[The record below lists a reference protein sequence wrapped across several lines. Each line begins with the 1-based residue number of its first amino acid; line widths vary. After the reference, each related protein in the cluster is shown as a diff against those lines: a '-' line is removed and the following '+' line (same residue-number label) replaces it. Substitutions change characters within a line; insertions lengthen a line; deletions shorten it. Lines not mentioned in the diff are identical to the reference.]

1 MKNTM
6 NNNMNAAINTILANI
21 GNNPEAMKAL
31 MAAIAE
37 TGKIAN
43 ETKTEQV
50 KKSCRYVIC
59 LERVTVDG
67 DKVYHPFVMTPP
79 TCEEPIMLIADN
91 AVKAQDMAQTYG
103 MRIRDNVYAMPATE
117 KQIEKLLE
125 LLKECN
131 ARIVNAVN
139 TAVRA
144 VGMVSANIDT
154 DALCAQYMQQM
165 MANCKCVIGSSMT
178 EDSEIIEEDIKVIHP
193 SRIVE
198 KYDMDD
204 EDEDWDEDDCD
215 EDEDWDEDDCDEDCD
230 HCDCECCP
238 NHPSNC

>member
-1 MKNTM
+1 M
-6 NNNMNAAINTILANI
+6 NNTAMNNAIETIIANI

-43 ETKTEQV
+43 ETKPEQV
-50 KKSCRYVIC
+50 KKTCRYVIC
-59 LERVTVDG
+59 LERTTVNG

-79 TCEEPIMLIADN
+79 TCENPKMLIADN
-91 AVKAQDMAQTYG
+91 AVEAQDMSQRYG
-103 MRIRDNVYAMPATE
+103 MMIRDNVYAIPATE

-144 VGMVSANIDT
+144 VGMISANIDT

-178 EDSEIIEEDIKVIHP
+178 EDSEIIEEDIEVIHP
-193 SRIVE
+193 DRIVE
-198 KYDMDD
+198 EYD
-204 EDEDWDEDDCD
+204 EDEEWDEDECD
-215 EDEDWDEDDCDEDCD
+215 DDCDY
-230 HCDCECCP
+230 CDCECCP
-238 NHPSNC
+238 NHPSNF

>member
-6 NNNMNAAINTILANI
+6 NSNAMNTAINTILENI

-37 TGKIAN
+37 TGKIAA
-43 ETKTEQV
+43 ETKTESV

-79 TCEEPIMLIADN
+79 TCENPEMLIADN

-103 MRIRDNVYAMPATE
+103 MMIRDNVYAMPATE
-117 KQIEKLLE
+117 KQIEKLTE

-139 TAVRA
+139 TAVCA
-144 VGMVSANIDT
+144 VGAVSANIDT

-165 MANCKCVIGSSMT
+165 MQNCKCVIGSSMT
-178 EDSEIIEEDIKVIHP
+178 ENSDIIEEDIEVIHP
-193 SRIVE
+193 DRIVE
-198 KYDMDD
+198 EYDDED
-204 EDEDWDEDDCD
+204 YEDEDWDEDDCD
-215 EDEDWDEDDCDEDCD
+215 DCNDD
-230 HCDCECCP
+230 CDCECCP
-238 NHPSNC
+238 NHPSNN

>member
-6 NNNMNAAINTILANI
+6 NNAAMNNAINTILANI

-50 KKSCRYVIC
+50 KKTCRYVIC

-67 DKVYHPFVMTPP
+67 QKVYHPFVMTPP

-117 KQIEKLLE
+117 EQIKKLTG

-131 ARIVNAVN
+131 TRIVNAVN

-144 VGMVSANIDT
+144 VGMISANINT
-154 DALCAQYMQQM
+154 DMLCAQYMQQM
-165 MANCKCVIGSSMT
+165 MTNCKCVIGSSMT
-178 EDSEIIEEDIKVIHP
+178 EDSEIIEEDIEVIHP
-193 SRIVE
+193 NRTTE
-198 KYDMDD
+198 EYNEDD
-204 EDEDWDEDDCD
+204 YEDEDGDDDDCD
-215 EDEDWDEDDCDEDCD
+215 DDCDC
-230 HCDCECCP
+230 CDCECCP

>member
-1 MKNTM
+1 M
-6 NNNMNAAINTILANI
+6 NNAAMNNAIETIIANI

-37 TGKIAN
+37 TSKIASDP
-43 ETKTEQV
+43 KTEQV

-79 TCEEPIMLIADN
+79 TCENPVMLIADN

-103 MRIRDNVYAMPATE
+103 MMIRDNVYAMPATE
-117 KQIEKLLE
+117 KQIEKLYE

-144 VGMVSANIDT
+144 VGAISANIDT

-165 MANCKCVIGSSMT
+165 MANCKCVIGSSIT
-178 EDSEIIEEDIKVIHP
+178 EESEIIEEDIEVIHP
-193 SRIVE
+193 DRIVE
-198 KYDMDD
+198 EYDD
-204 EDEDWDEDDCD
+204 EDYE
-215 EDEDWDEDDCDEDCD
+215 DEDDCDEDCNY
-230 HCDCECCP
+230 CDCECCP
-238 NHPSNC
+238 NHPSNN

>member
-1 MKNTM
+1 MKNNTM
-6 NNNMNAAINTILANI
+6 NSNAMNTAINTILENI

-37 TGKIAN
+37 TGKIAA
-43 ETKTEQV
+43 EPKTEQV
-50 KKSCRYVIC
+50 KKSCRYIIC

-67 DKVYHPFVMTPP
+67 DKVYHPVVMTPP
-79 TCEEPIMLIADN
+79 TCENPRMLIVDN
-91 AVKAQDMAQTYG
+91 AVEAQDEAQRFG
-103 MRIRDNVYAMPATE
+103 MMIHDNVYAMPATE
-117 KQIEKLLE
+117 KQIEKLIE

-139 TAVRA
+139 AAVRA

-178 EDSEIIEEDIKVIHP
+178 EDSEIIEEDIEVIHP
-193 SRIVE
+193 DRVIE
-198 KYDMDD
+198 EYDDD
-204 EDEDWDEDDCD
+204 YEDEEWDDDC
-215 EDEDWDEDDCDEDCD
+215 CEDCQCCN
-230 HCDCECCP
+230 CDCP
-238 NHPSNC
+238 YNN

>member
-1 MKNTM
+1 MNSNAMNT
-6 NNNMNAAINTILANI
+6 AINTILENI

-37 TGKIAN
+37 TGKIAA
-43 ETKTEQV
+43 ETKTESV

-67 DKVYHPFVMTPP
+67 DKVYHPFVMTPH
-79 TCEEPIMLIADN
+79 TCENPKMLIADN
-91 AVKAQDMAQTYG
+91 VVKAQDMAQTYG
-103 MRIRDNVYAMPATE
+103 MMIRDNVYAMPATE

-165 MANCKCVIGSSMT
+165 MANCRGVVGSSMT
-178 EDSEIIEEDIKVIHP
+178 EDSDIIEEDIEVIHP
-193 SRIVE
+193 DRIVE
-198 KYDMDD
+198 ECDEEDYDEEECDEED
-204 EDEDWDEDDCD
+204 YEDEDWDEDDCD
-215 EDEDWDEDDCDEDCD
+215 Y
-230 HCDCECCP
+230 CDCECCP
-238 NHPSNC
+238 NHPSNN

>member
-6 NNNMNAAINTILANI
+6 NNAAMNNAINTILANI

-50 KKSCRYVIC
+50 KKTCRYVIC
-59 LERVTVDG
+59 LERMTVNG

-144 VGMVSANIDT
+144 VGMISVNIDT
-154 DALCAQYMQQM
+154 NMLCAQYMQQM

-178 EDSEIIEEDIKVIHP
+178 EDSEIIEEDIEVIHP
-193 SRIVE
+193 NRIVE
-198 KYDMDD
+198 VCDDDCEYDY
-204 EDEDWDEDDCD
+204 EDEDWDD
-215 EDEDWDEDDCDEDCD
+215 ECID
-230 HCDCECCP
+230 DCECCDRECCP
-238 NHPSNC
+238 YHSDNQ

>member
-6 NNNMNAAINTILANI
+6 NNAAMNNAINTILANI

-59 LERVTVDG
+59 LERMTVDG
-67 DKVYHPFVMTPP
+67 QKVYHPFVMTPP

-117 KQIEKLLE
+117 EQIKKLTE

-131 ARIVNAVN
+131 TRIVNAVN

-144 VGMVSANIDT
+144 FGMISANINT
-154 DALCAQYMQQM
+154 DMLCAQYMQQM

-193 SRIVE
+193 NHIVE
-198 KYDMDD
+198 ACDD
-204 EDEDWDEDDCD
+204 DCKDDYEDDYEDEDWDDDDCD
-215 EDEDWDEDDCDEDCD
+215 DDCDY
-230 HCDCECCP
+230 CDCECCP

>member
-1 MKNTM
+1 
-6 NNNMNAAINTILANI
+6 
-21 GNNPEAMKAL
+21 

-37 TGKIAN
+37 TNKIAN
-43 ETKTEQV
+43 ETNTEQV
-50 KKSCRYVIC
+50 KKACRYVIC
-59 LERVTVDG
+59 LERITVDG

-79 TCEEPIMLIADN
+79 TCENPEMLIADN
-91 AVKAQDMAQTYG
+91 AVKAQDMAQKYG
-103 MRIRDNVYAMPATE
+103 MMIRDNVYAMPATE

-144 VGMVSANIDT
+144 VGMISANIDT

-178 EDSEIIEEDIKVIHP
+178 EDSEIIEEDIEVIHP
-193 SRIVE
+193 NRIVE
-198 KYDMDD
+198 VCDD
-204 EDEDWDEDDCD
+204 DCEDDYEDEDWDD
-215 EDEDWDEDDCDEDCD
+215 ECID
-230 HCDCECCP
+230 DCECCDRECCP
-238 NHPSNC
+238 YHSDNQ

>member
-1 MKNTM
+1 MKNNAM
-6 NNNMNAAINTILANI
+6 NSNAMNTAINTILENI

-79 TCEEPIMLIADN
+79 TCEEPVMLIADN
-91 AVKAQDMAQTYG
+91 AVVAQDMAQSYG

-117 KQIEKLLE
+117 QQIKKLIE

-139 TAVRA
+139 TAVQA

-154 DALCAQYMQQM
+154 DTLCAQYMQTM

-178 EDSEIIEEDIKVIHP
+178 EDSEIIEEDIEVIHP
-193 SRIVE
+193 DRIVE
-198 KYDMDD
+198 EYDDED
-204 EDEDWDEDDCD
+204 SEDEDWDEDDCD
-215 EDEDWDEDDCDEDCD
+215 DDCDY
-230 HCDCECCP
+230 CDCECCP
-238 NHPSNC
+238 NHPNNN

>member
-6 NNNMNAAINTILANI
+6 NNTAMNNAIETIIANI

-43 ETKTEQV
+43 ETKPEQV
-50 KKSCRYVIC
+50 KKTCRYVIC
-59 LERVTVDG
+59 LERTTVNG

-79 TCEEPIMLIADN
+79 TCENPKMLIADN
-91 AVKAQDMAQTYG
+91 AVEAQDMSQRYG
-103 MRIRDNVYAMPATE
+103 MMIRDNVYAIPATE

-144 VGMVSANIDT
+144 VGMISANIDT

-178 EDSEIIEEDIKVIHP
+178 EDSEIIEEDIEVIHP
-193 SRIVE
+193 DRIVE
-198 KYDMDD
+198 EYD
-204 EDEDWDEDDCD
+204 EDEEWDEDECD
-215 EDEDWDEDDCDEDCD
+215 DDCDY
-230 HCDCECCP
+230 CDCECCP
-238 NHPSNC
+238 NHPSNF

>member
-1 MKNTM
+1 MNTM
-6 NNNMNAAINTILANI
+6 NNNMNAAINTILKNI

-31 MAAIAE
+31 MSAISE

-50 KKSCRYVIC
+50 KKTCRYVIC
-59 LERVTVDG
+59 LERMTVNG

-79 TCEEPIMLIADN
+79 TCEKPIMLIADN

-117 KQIEKLLE
+117 KQIEKLTE

-154 DALCAQYMQQM
+154 DMLCTQYMQQM

-178 EDSEIIEEDIKVIHP
+178 EDSEIIEEDIEVIHP
-193 SRIVE
+193 DRVCE
-198 KYDMDD
+198 CDCD
-204 EDEDWDEDDCD
+204 EEDWTDEDDCD
-215 EDEDWDEDDCDEDCD
+215 DDCDY
-230 HCDCECCP
+230 CDCECCP
-238 NHPSNC
+238 NHPSDC

>member
-1 MKNTM
+1 MKYNAMNSNAMNTD
-6 NNNMNAAINTILANI
+6 IITILENI
-21 GNNPEAMKAL
+21 GNNPDAMKAL

-59 LERVTVDG
+59 LERLTVDG
-67 DKVYHPFVMTPP
+67 DKVYHPVVLTPP
-79 TCEEPIMLIADN
+79 TCENPRMLIVDN
-91 AVKAQDMAQTYG
+91 AVEAQDKAQSFG
-103 MRIRDNVYAMPATE
+103 MMIRDNVYAMPATK

-131 ARIVNAVN
+131 VRIVNAVN

-165 MANCKCVIGSSMT
+165 MANCKCIIGSSMT
-178 EDSEIIEEDIKVIHP
+178 EDSEIIEEDIEVIHP
-193 SRIVE
+193 GRIVE
-198 KYDMDD
+198 EYDMDD

-215 EDEDWDEDDCDEDCD
+215 DDCDY
-230 HCDCECCP
+230 CDCECCP
-238 NHPSNC
+238 NHPSNY